1 MAFINIIGRKEPV
14 KVSNEIARVAKKR
27 WLGEENTAPA
37 DKDDI
42 LDLGDTWA
50 GKYGQIKSIELEIE
64 KKYEAEADYEPK
76 VRTEAEKQMIRQKLQ
91 EAKSKLFAKGV
102 FGSK

>member
-14 KVSNEIARVAKKR
+14 KVSNDIARVAKKR
-27 WLGEENTAPA
+27 WLGEENTPPA

-42 LDLGDTWA
+42 LDLGDAWA

-64 KKYEAEADYEPK
+64 RKYEIETKEEPK
-76 VRTEAEKQMIRQKLQ
+76 IRTEAERLMIKQKLQ
-91 EAKSKLFAKGV
+91 EAKNKLFAKGV
-102 FGSK
+102 FSNN